1 MDFGGSNGSEDGAYG
16 GKVVNDED
24 LLFDNF
30 YKKAGQTPA
39 LSTDLTAGMV
49 MMPPTPTTLPK

>member
-16 GKVVNDED
+16 AKVVNDED

-30 YKKAGQTPA
+30 YKMKVG
-39 LSTDLTAGMV
+39 
-49 MMPPTPTTLPK
+49 

>member
-1 MDFGGSNGSEDGAYG
+1 MEEGGGDDMDFGGSNGSEEGAYG

-30 YKKAGQTPA
+30 YKKAG
-39 LSTDLTAGMV
+39 
-49 MMPPTPTTLPK
+49 